1 MQPKILFLCAKC
13 KTEFESGLHLTRL
26 VHSDNKK
33 QPCQNCGQK
42 CYGELYM
49 AKDKPNAKL

>member
-49 AKDKPNAKL
+49 VKDRPNAKL